1 MKSGGY
7 RSSAAKNKAIIV
19 VAHAIL
25 IIIWHVLA
33 TGTPYR
39 DLGADYLDR
48 RLDPERETRRL
59 IARLEA
65 LGHHVSIQPAA

>member
-25 IIIWHVLA
+25 IIVWHVLA
-33 TGTPYR
+33 TGTPT
-39 DLGADYLDR
+39 ASSA
-48 RLDPERETRRL
+48 PTT
-59 IARLEA
+59 
-65 LGHHVSIQPAA
+65 STAA